1 MGSTFDDELVE
12 GGSLFRPYCHGPTY
26 YYHPD
31 IDLVAGADP
40 HDEQRSIFGESW
52 GVPNVRLY
60 TSHTEMLEKEDLDI
74 VSVTT
79 TARIRPDIVKD
90 VACSGVKII
99 WAEKPISLSLE
110 DADEMVKVCRDEGV
124 TFAVNCVRRWMEGY
138 SEARKLIDTGQIG
151 KVLQVTAHF
160 PTGLSGNGSHLI
172 DTVRYLAGG
181 EVEWVFGEIESDE
194 AAATDAD
201 VNFNGY
207 LAFDN
212 GVRAFMRAW
221 ECGDSTSMNFT
232 VIGEHGQIYCQEYP
246 AQFDLIRNGAPM
258 PFGEGYR
265 GPSTRMESPMPVR
278 YPITLPP
285 QVKGTGFNIIE
296 DLMQAHESGAD
307 AKVSGEDG
315 LKALE
320 IAIALRES
328 HRRGGVKVSLPLQ
341 DRSLK
346 VIAGESVNDYLPKRV
361 LREMGLLPQH
371 LPRRA

>member
-1 MGSTFDDELVE
+1 MGSTFDDEMAE

-31 IDLVAGADP
+31 IELVAGADP
-40 HDEQRSIFGESW
+40 HDEQRSIFGERW
-52 GVPNVRLY
+52 NVPNERLY
-60 TSHTEMLEKEDLDI
+60 PNHTEMLEKEDLDI

-90 VACSGVKII
+90 VACAGTKII

-124 TFAVNCVRRWMEGY
+124 TFAVNCARRWMDGY

-194 AAATDAD
+194 AAATDED

-207 LAFDN
+207 LAFNN

-221 ECGDSTSMNFT
+221 ECGGTNSSNFT
-232 VIGEHGQIYCQEYP
+232 VIGESGQIYCQEHP
-246 AQFDLIRNGAPM
+246 AKFDLIRHGAPM

-265 GPSTRMESPMPVR
+265 GPSNRMESPMPVR
-278 YPITLPP
+278 YAIPLPP

-296 DLMQAHESGAD
+296 DLMQAHENGGD
-307 AKVSGEDG
+307 PKVTGEDG

-328 HRRGGVKVSLPLQ
+328 HRRGGVKVNLPLE

-346 VIAGESVNDYLPKRV
+346 VIAGESVNDDLPKRV
-361 LREMGLLPQH
+361 RREMGLLPQRF
-371 LPRRA
+371 PSRS